1 MICILDECVQ
11 LLQCVIQCS
20 TELRQCI
27 GNRHGGWTT
36 SSFTDFF
43 LFSVLLCSVL
53 FMQYVLINLVSFL
66 ISFIFIRI
74 RLFLFHIDM
83 QLCGVSF
90 VFLHLHNQHHHPG
103 WFAFLFL
110 FFSFWL
116 FSVSRRLQCSW
127 VTRTW
132 GGWYENSRSLKTFFF
147 CMRKFSV
154 HSMQV
159 RVRKS

>member
-90 VFLHLHNQHHHPG
+90 VFLHLHHQHHHPG
-103 WFAFLFL
+103 WFAFLFI
-110 FFSFWL
+110 
-116 FSVSRRLQCSW
+116 
-127 VTRTW
+127 
-132 GGWYENSRSLKTFFF
+132 FFF
-147 CMRKFSV
+147 ISAIFCVKTLAMQLGHTNMR
-154 HSMQV
+154 
-159 RVRKS
+159 RVIWEQPKS